1 MKVVS
6 ACLGYSFVM
15 TLLML
20 PAYLGLRLSGI
31 DVPLLAILGVGIS
44 HHLVS
49 ALITAAVITRK
60 KTNINY
66 IDPSSWI

>member
-1 MKVVS
+1 MKAVS
-6 ACLGYSFVM
+6 AWIAYVLVM

-20 PAYLGLRLSGI
+20 PAYLGIRLSGMN
-31 DVPLLAILGVGIS
+31 VPLLAILGVGIS
-44 HHLVS
+44 HHLIS